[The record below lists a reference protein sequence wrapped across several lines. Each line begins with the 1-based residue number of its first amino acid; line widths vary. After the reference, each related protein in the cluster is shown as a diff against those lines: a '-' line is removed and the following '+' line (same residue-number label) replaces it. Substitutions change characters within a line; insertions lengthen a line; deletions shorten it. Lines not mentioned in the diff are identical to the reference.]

1 VERAEGVEFVKT
13 DREVRK
19 LMSELGKGKTL
30 DAAARAANMSENT
43 ARRYR
48 DKGQLPSEMRR
59 ERTWR
64 TRSDPFAPADWAW
77 VVARLESA
85 EGPKLQA
92 KALFRAMRRR
102 AESEGTY
109 TDGQLR
115 SFQRR
120 VRRWRAQ
127 HGPDQEVFF
136 QQQHRPGEALQTDWT
151 DGDRFAIT
159 LGGEAFPHKLCHTT
173 LPFSNW
179 RSALVCRSESTASL
193 KDGVQCALR
202 KLGRHPEWHQT
213 DQSSAA
219 THDKSGKREFN
230 QRYVDFV
237 QHHGMRPR
245 TIGVRRPQQNGD
257 VEAGNGVLVRA
268 VEQELLLRGSRDF
281 AHREAYAAFVDGVV
295 EDLNA
300 DKQAKLAME
309 LEVMTPV
316 TAAWA
321 PTYKRVDSR
330 VGRGSTIRVDQNTYS
345 VPSRL
350 IGESVEVRV
359 YDAVVEV
366 WFAGRHEF
374 TVERLIGRC
383 RARINYR
390 HVIASLRR
398 KPGAFQRYRYREE
411 MFPRPVFRACYDAI
425 TETGATRRRDSVYL
439 DVLHLAATTSE
450 EEVATALELLLH
462 DGERPTRDAILE
474 LVGER
479 HEAPGSLKPY
489 VPDLGDYDQLLE
501 CAA

>member
-1 VERAEGVEFVKT
+1 MSKLSEG
-13 DREVRK
+13 
-19 LMSELGKGKTL
+19 MTL

-43 ARRYR
+43 ARKYR
-48 DKGQLPSEMRR
+48 DEGQLPSEMRC

-64 TRSDPFAPADWAW
+64 TRRDPFAPGDWAW
-77 VVARLESA
+77 VVARLRSP

-102 AESEGTY
+102 EGAEGTY

-127 HGPDQEVFF
+127 HGGDKEVYFA
-136 QQQHRPGEALQTDWT
+136 QKHRPGEALQTDWT
-151 DGDRFAIT
+151 DGGRLAVT

-179 RSALVCRSESTASL
+179 RSARVCRSESTASL

-202 KLGRHPEWHQT
+202 KLGRHPAWHQT
-213 DQSSAA
+213 DQTSAA

-237 QHHGMRPR
+237 EHHGMKPR
-245 TIGVRRPQQNGD
+245 TIGVRKPEQNGD

-268 VEQELLLRGSRDF
+268 IEQELLLRGSRDF
-281 AHREAYAAFVDGVV
+281 DDQNAYAAFVDGVV
-295 EDLNA
+295 DDLNE
-300 DKQAKLAME
+300 DKQAKLATE

-321 PTYKRVDSR
+321 PTYKRVDVR

-350 IGESVEVRV
+350 IDESIEVRV
-359 YDAVVEV
+359 YDAALEV
-366 WFAGRHEF
+366 WFAGQREF

-383 RARINYR
+383 GARINYR
-390 HVIASLRR
+390 HVIESLRR

-439 DVLHLAATTSE
+439 DILHLAATTSE
-450 EEVATALELLLH
+450 EDVATALELLLH
-462 DGERPTRDAILE
+462 DGEQPTRDAIVE
-474 LVGER
+474 LVGDR
-479 HEAPGSLKPY
+479 HKAPDSLEPY
-489 VPDLGDYDQLLE
+489 ELELGDYDELLE